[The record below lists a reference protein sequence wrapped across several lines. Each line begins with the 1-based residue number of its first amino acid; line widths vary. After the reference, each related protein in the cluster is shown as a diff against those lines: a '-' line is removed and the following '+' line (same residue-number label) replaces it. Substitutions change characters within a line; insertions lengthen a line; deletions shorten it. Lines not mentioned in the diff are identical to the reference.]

1 MRVGVDVGGTK
12 TLALL
17 LAEDGSVAASVRRPT
32 PPDPRDLI
40 ELIAEVCAGL
50 GAGGT
55 VSSLGVGIA
64 GFVTRDGTVRYSP
77 NLPALVELP
86 LRERLSEHLGVPVTV
101 ENDATAAAWGE
112 ARRGAGVGC
121 DDLAMVSL
129 GTGIGVGIVAEGRL
143 LRGAHGFAGEG
154 GHVTVDP
161 HGPVHVTGRPGPWEL
176 YASGHALGRL
186 ARARAGAGRFAAGCT
201 LAGSVEAIRGEHVQ
215 TALVAGDADAL
226 EIVAE
231 YAGEV
236 ARGLAAVVYLLDPAR
251 IVLGGGVIRLGE
263 PLRRGVEDALAAT
276 LVGAEHRPRVRV
288 ALAVLGVEAAAIGAA
303 LLAAP

>member
-17 LAEDGSVAASVRRPT
+17 LAEDGSVAASARRPT
-32 PPDPRDLI
+32 PADPGDLV
-40 ELIAEVCAGL
+40 ELIAELCAGL
-50 GAGGT
+50 APGGV

-64 GFVTRDGTVRYSP
+64 GFVTRGGVVRYST
-77 NLPALVELP
+77 NLPAVVELP
-86 LRERLSEHLGVPVTV
+86 LQELLSARLGVPVRV

-129 GTGIGVGIVAEGRL
+129 GTGIGVGIVADGRL

-154 GHVTVDP
+154 GHITVDP
-161 HGPVHVTGRPGPWEL
+161 HGPLHVTGRPGPWEL

-186 ARARAGAGRFAAGCT
+186 ARTRAGAGRFPTGLA
-201 LAGSVEAIRGEHVQ
+201 LAGTVEAIRGEHVQ
-215 TALVAGDADAL
+215 AAVVAGDADAL
-226 EIVAE
+226 GIVAE

-251 IVLGGGVIRLGE
+251 VVLGGGVIRLGE
-263 PLRRGVEDALAAT
+263 PLRRGVEDALAAD
-276 LVGAEHRPRVRV
+276 LVGAEHRPRVQV
-288 ALAVLGVEAAAIGAA
+288 VPAVLGVEAAAIGAA
-303 LLAAP
+303 LLAAV

>member
-1 MRVGVDVGGTK
+1 MRMGVDVGGTK
-12 TLALL
+12 TLALR
-17 LAEDGSVAASVRRPT
+17 LAEDGSVAASARRPT
-32 PPDPRDLI
+32 PTDAADLV
-40 ELIAEVCAGL
+40 ELIAELCTGL
-50 GAGGT
+50 GAG

-64 GFVTRDGTVRYSP
+64 GFVTREGTVRYSP
-77 NLPALVELP
+77 NLPAVIELP
-86 LRERLSEHLGVPVTV
+86 LREQLTGRLGIPVTV

-112 ARRGAGVGC
+112 AMRGAGVGC
-121 DDLAMVSL
+121 DDLAVVSL

-161 HGPVHVTGRPGPWEL
+161 HGPMHVTGRPGPWEL

-186 ARARAGAGRFAAGCT
+186 ARVRAGEGRFPAGRT
-201 LAGSVEAIRGEHVQ
+201 LAGAVEAIRGEHVQ
-215 TALVAGDADAL
+215 AALVAGDADAL
-226 EIVAE
+226 DIVAE
-231 YAGEV
+231 YAAEV
-236 ARGLAAVVYLLDPAR
+236 ARGLTAVVYLLDPAR

-303 LLAAP
+303 LLAAV